1 MNKRR
6 LGEKWWQFCYW
17 MGGSKTWVLG
27 KRPINLSILR
37 SQRFWEGKMTVKT
50 TMALMVAVLL
60 FAVQDQSHAQ
70 FSDEATP
77 TEESVADCP
86 CGSPAE
92 LVPVATWPTTA
103 VDCAADT
110 TRTTVYGFSNEGG
123 VASLVSTT
131 YGRDCQFIA
140 DAIDLNGHERPITQS
155 QVKACS
161 VVILDYA
168 QALKDAGQV
177 DVHDF
182 GCNLK

>member
-1 MNKRR
+1 MDKRYS
-6 LGEKWWQFCYW
+6 GDDWWQY
-17 MGGSKTWVLG
+17 
-27 KRPINLSILR
+27 
-37 SQRFWEGKMTVKT
+37 RFWGKQITNRTPV
-50 TMALMVAVLL
+50 ALIVAVLL
-60 FAVQDQSHAQ
+60 LSVPFQPRAQTTDEVAAV
-70 FSDEATP
+70 
-77 TEESVADCP
+77 EESVTVCP
-86 CGSPAE
+86 CGNPAE

-140 DAIDLNGHERPITQS
+140 DAIDLNVQERPITQP

-177 DVHDF
+177 EVHDF

>member
-1 MNKRR
+1 MDKQFS
-6 LGEKWWQFCYW
+6 GEQWRHY
-17 MGGSKTWVLG
+17 
-27 KRPINLSILR
+27 
-37 SQRFWEGKMTVKT
+37 RFWENRIT
-50 TMALMVAVLL
+50 TRASMALIVAMLL
-60 FAVQDQSHAQ
+60 LTVPAQPRAQST
-70 FSDEATP
+70 DEVAP
-77 TEESVADCP
+77 ADESVAICP
-86 CGSPAE
+86 CGNPAE

-140 DAIDLNGHERPITQS
+140 DAIDLNGQERPITQP

-177 DVHDF
+177 SVHDF